1 MIGYLASTLLNCVT
15 NLLIS
20 NKYLKANNN
29 TFNKN
34 IINNLAVVHIK

>member
-1 MIGYLASTLLNCVT
+1 MIGYLASTLLNRVA

-29 TFNKN
+29 TLNKK
-34 IINNLAVVHIK
+34 I